1 MDYVGPVESCP
12 ELPDQER
19 APVPIQGLISPID
32 TLPVEL
38 LVEIFTRAIRVSR
51 SDRSLHIQDAFRI
64 SHICS
69 YWREVAIGTP
79 GLWAGPLD
87 IDYHRGSWELVDAY
101 TEGLRTWFA
110 RSAPLAIPLTLTGMR
125 SGMCTKICPRVTAE
139 LLKIAPRWRAL
150 RFVQSA
156 PPSFIR
162 RLAEGSL
169 ASLEELKFNK
179 ILGSFAEPD
188 PTITSAF
195 STRAP
200 RLRKLTMP
208 ANCEIPMP
216 WSQLTHLV
224 LTGRDSPH
232 ISLNMLAQ
240 CPRLDTASLEAAAWS
255 VPPPPRTEMIT
266 LNHLRALTLKFGS
279 YGATPS
285 QNPLIALLDSIDAPA
300 LKDLCVAGSYPEAM
314 PWVEARF
321 TPFQRRSPN
330 ITQLELSW
338 AGLTPNNLCAALRHA
353 PSLTRLKL
361 DYCPSCIDDTSLH
374 ALSYKHD
381 AEYPVPFLRELV
393 IHRMTGSGFTP
404 DVLARMIASRW
415 WTDAELA
422 VRSAPRA
429 VARWTQVE
437 LKRFGAPGPDLNLDT
452 NFVGRIEELRRQGL
466 PLVFAF

>member
-1 MDYVGPVESCP
+1 M
-12 ELPDQER
+12 R
-19 APVPIQGLISPID
+19 
-32 TLPVEL
+32 T
-38 LVEIFTRAIRVSR
+38 IRVSR

-87 IDYHRGSWELVDAY
+87 INYHRGSWKLVDTY

-110 RSAPLAIPLTLTGMR
+110 RSAPLAIPLTMTRMR
-125 SGMCTKICPRVTAE
+125 QGMCTKICPRVTDE
-139 LLKIAPRWRAL
+139 LLTIAPRWRAL
-150 RFVQSA
+150 RFAQAA

-169 ASLEELKFNK
+169 ASLEELEIIK
-179 ILGSFAEPD
+179 ILGVSAEPD

-195 STRAP
+195 STGAP

-216 WSQLTHLV
+216 WSQLTYLV

-232 ISLNMLAQ
+232 ISLHMLAQ
-240 CPRLDTASLEAAAWS
+240 CPSLETASVEAAAWS
-255 VPPPPRTEMIT
+255 VPPPPRTEMFA

-279 YGATPS
+279 YGATAS
-285 QNPLIALLDSIDAPA
+285 QNPLIAFLDSIDAPA
-300 LKDLCVAGSYPEAM
+300 LDDLCVAGSYPEAM

-321 TPFQRRSPN
+321 TAFQRRSPN

-338 AGLTPNNLCAALRHA
+338 ADLTPNDLRVALRHA

-381 AEYPVPFLRELV
+381 ADYLVPSLREL
-393 IHRMTGSGFTP
+393 IMDRMSGFGVGFTL
-404 DVLARMIASRW
+404 DVLAGMIASRW

-422 VRSAPRA
+422 VRSAPPA
-429 VARWTQVE
+429 VARWTLVE
-437 LKRFGAPGPDLNLDT
+437 LKQSNSSTTDLALDQ

-466 PLVFAF
+466 HLVSTF

>member
-1 MDYVGPVESCP
+1 MAAPAESAYI
-12 ELPDQER
+12 ELPDQEHI
-19 APVPIQGLISPID
+19 PVVPLQGLIAPID

-38 LVEIFTRAIRVSR
+38 LVEIFMYTIRVSR
-51 SDRSLHIQDAFRI
+51 LHRSLHISDAFRI

-79 GLWAGPLD
+79 ALWAGPLD
-87 IDYHRGSWELVDAY
+87 INYQRGTWELVDAY

-125 SGMCTKICPRVTAE
+125 FGMSIKICPRVTAE
-139 LLKIAPRWRAL
+139 LLTIAPRWRAL
-150 RFVQSA
+150 RIFHV

-169 ASLEELKFNK
+169 ASLEELKFDR
-179 ILGSFAEPD
+179 IQVSSAEPD

-232 ISLNMLAQ
+232 ISLQMLAQ
-240 CPRLDTASLEAAAWS
+240 CPSLETASVNAAAWS
-255 VPPPPRTEMIT
+255 VPPPPRTGMIA
-266 LNHLRALTLKFGS
+266 LNHLRALTLGFVS

-285 QNPLIALLDSIDAPA
+285 RNPLIVFLDSIDASA
-300 LKDLCVAGSYPEAM
+300 LEDLCVAGMEPEAM

-321 TPFQRRSPN
+321 TAFQRRSPN
-330 ITQLELSW
+330 ITQLELTW
-338 AGLTPNNLCAALRHA
+338 ADVTPNNLRAALRQS
-353 PSLTRLKL
+353 PFLTRLKL
-361 DYCPSCIDDTSLH
+361 YYCPSCIDDTSLH
-374 ALSYKHD
+374 TLSYKHD
-381 AEYPVPFLRELV
+381 AEYLVPSLRELIIDV
-393 IHRMTGSGFTP
+393 LSGFGGFTL
-404 DVLARMIASRW
+404 DALADMIASRW

-422 VRSAPRA
+422 SRSVPPA
-429 VARWTQVE
+429 VARWSLVE
-437 LKRFGAPGPDLNLDT
+437 LVQSDTSTADLN
-452 NFVGRIEELRRQGL
+452 FMGRIEELRRQGL
-466 PLVFAF
+466 HLVTTFQSH